1 MENLRSENYHQG
13 AAMEGVKFAPEM
25 ANTNRRALSDIKN
38 IIGGPHQ
45 HLAVSKRGLSE

>member
-1 MENLRSENYHQG
+1 MENLRSENGHQG
-13 AAMEGVKFAPEM
+13 VAMEGVKFAPEM
-25 ANTNRRALSDIKN
+25 AYTNRRALSDIKN

>member
-13 AAMEGVKFAPEM
+13 AAMEGVKFASEM

>member
-1 MENLRSENYHQG
+1 
-13 AAMEGVKFAPEM
+13 MEGVKFAPEM

-38 IIGGPHQ
+38 IIGGTHQ

>member
-1 MENLRSENYHQG
+1 
-13 AAMEGVKFAPEM
+13 MEGVKFAPEK

-45 HLAVSKRGLSE
+45 HLAVSKRALSE